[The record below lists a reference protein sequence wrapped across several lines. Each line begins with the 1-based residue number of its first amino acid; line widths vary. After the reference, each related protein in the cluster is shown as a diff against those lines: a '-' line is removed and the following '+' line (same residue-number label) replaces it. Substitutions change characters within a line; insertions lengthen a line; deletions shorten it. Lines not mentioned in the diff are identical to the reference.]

1 MRGNVFHDCN
11 RFGTYLDFQYARNLE
26 TDSDGYVIKNAYGAM
41 ESCNEFTNDGKL
53 IPYPQ
58 VG

>member
-41 ESCNEFTNDGKL
+41 ESCNEFTNDGKGL
-53 IPYPQ
+53 
-58 VG
+58 VNE